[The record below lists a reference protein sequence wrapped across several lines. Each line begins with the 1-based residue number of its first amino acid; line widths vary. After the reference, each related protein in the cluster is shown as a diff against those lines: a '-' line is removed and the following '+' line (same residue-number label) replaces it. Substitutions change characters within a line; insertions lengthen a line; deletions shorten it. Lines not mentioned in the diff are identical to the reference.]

1 MKIKAVIFD
10 LDGTLV
16 DSMWMWKQIDIEFL
30 GRYGFDVP
38 DDLERIIEGMSFSET
53 AVYFKERF
61 ELPLTLE
68 EIKTIWNEMAF
79 DKYSNEVPL
88 KQGAAEFLHYLSEK
102 KIVMGIA
109 TSNSREL
116 VDAVT
121 RALHIEHYFA
131 SITTACE
138 VKAGK
143 PAPDI
148 YYKVADNLNVRPEQ
162 CVVFED
168 VPAGILAG
176 KRAGMKVYAV
186 EDAFSNDLKCE
197 KIELADGYVRDYRDV
212 ITEWEQT
219 S

>member
-121 RALHIEHYFA
+121 KALHIEHYFA

-138 VKAGK
+138 V
-143 PAPDI
+143 
-148 YYKVADNLNVRPEQ
+148 
-162 CVVFED
+162 
-168 VPAGILAG
+168 
-176 KRAGMKVYAV
+176 MKVYAV

-197 KIELADGYVRDYRDV
+197 KIELADGYVSDYRDV